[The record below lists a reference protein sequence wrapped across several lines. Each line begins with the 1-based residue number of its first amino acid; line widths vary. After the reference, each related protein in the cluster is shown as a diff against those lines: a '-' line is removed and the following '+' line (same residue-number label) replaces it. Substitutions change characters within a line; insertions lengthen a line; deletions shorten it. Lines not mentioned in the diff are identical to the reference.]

1 MYHLLHVNFTPCGGS
16 TWFTTTHCG
25 GTDWMVPK
33 GYCMSTTLLQNYREF
48 MRGVDKG
55 NQLQTYYNA
64 GKRSRKWWKQV
75 SFTSWKLL
83 S

>member
-1 MYHLLHVNFTPCGGS
+1 MSNLHPAEALP
-16 TWFTTTHCG
+16 
-25 GTDWMVPK
+25 GTQPPSVEAQTGWYPS

-55 NQLQTYYNA
+55 DQLQTYYNA
-64 GKRSRKWWKQV
+64 GKRSRKWWKRI
-75 SFTSWKLL
+75 SFTSLKLL